1 MSAAVFPGA
10 EAVLAAARPLAGG
23 AAPALLAIDGRCG
36 SGKSTLAAWLAEQLP
51 CNLVHMDDFYLPMD
65 RRRPD
70 WAEHPG
76 ANMDFARLRAQVLA
90 PLLAGQEAAYRA
102 YACRRGELLPAVA
115 LPPRPPT
122 IVEGSYALHPALD
135 VPYACRVFLTCAPAC
150 QCARLQKREGGRYP
164 AFAQR
169 WIPLE
174 EGYLAAEHPE
184 RGCDIV
190 LDTTGAAV
198 V

>member
-1 MSAAVFPGA
+1 MIFISPWT
-10 EAVLAAARPLAGG
+10 G
-23 AAPALLAIDGRCG
+23 AAPTGPNIPARI
-36 SGKSTLAAWLAEQLP
+36 W
-51 CNLVHMDDFYLPMD
+51 
-65 RRRPD
+65 
-70 WAEHPG
+70 
-76 ANMDFARLRAQVLA
+76 DFARLRAQVLA

-115 LPPRPPT
+115 LPPRPLT

-150 QCARLQKREGGRYP
+150 QRARLQKREGGRYP